1 MKGRESGMPDEA
13 YWESFFNSSCVVE
26 QLDCAESQRG
36 LVEFGCGYG
45 LFTIPAARLAKGP
58 VLTYDIDPAM
68 IAATEAKAKAAG
80 LANVTVEQRDFIG
93 DGTGLADDS
102 VDYVMLFN
110 ILHVEDPVSLLNEAR
125 RILAPGGKVG
135 IIHWRSDIETP
146 RGPSLAI
153 RPRPEQCRAWSEQAG
168 LRFVRYEPLT
178 CCSYHFGLIVEK
190 PSP

>member
-13 YWESFFNSSCVVE
+13 YWESFFNPSCVVE
-26 QLDCAESQRG
+26 QLDCAESRRG

-45 LFTIPAARLAKGP
+45 LFTIPAARIVKGP

-68 IAATEAKAKAAG
+68 IAATEEKVKAAD

-93 DGTGLADDS
+93 DGTGLANDS
-102 VDYVMLFN
+102 VDYVMIFN
-110 ILHVEDPVSLLNEAR
+110 ILHVEAPVSLLNEAR
-125 RILAPGGKVG
+125 RILVPGGKVG

-153 RPRPEQCRAWSEQAG
+153 RPRPEQCREWSEQAG

-178 CCSYHFGLIVEK
+178 CCPYHFGLIVEK
-190 PSP
+190 PSS